1 MLSMRRMAMSR
12 GVVFV
17 ISGPSGVGKGTL
29 LNALIDRNKDKIGY
43 SVSATTRDKR
53 DGEIEGVHYFF
64 KTNEEFDE
72 LIKIGDVL
80 EYDTYSGNRYGTL
93 KSVLMDAINIGKSI
107 ALDITVPG
115 AMALKESLKNDV
127 VTVFIMPPSVEVL
140 RQRLTDRNRE
150 GLDEIEERIRFAVQ
164 SELSKYY
171 DYDYVVI
178 NNDLEK
184 AVDDLE
190 NILNAEFLR
199 VNRNPDLLDKV

>member
-1 MLSMRRMAMSR
+1 MSR

-29 LNALIDRNKDKIGY
+29 LNALIERNKDKIGY
-43 SVSATTRDKR
+43 SVSATTRNQR
-53 DGEIEGVHYFF
+53 AGEVEGIHYFF

-80 EYDTYSGNRYGTL
+80 EYDTYAGNRYGTL
-93 KSVLMDAINIGKSI
+93 KSVLMDSINIGKSI

-115 AMALKESLKNDV
+115 AMALKQSLKNDV

-150 GLDEIEERIRFAVQ
+150 GLDEIEERIRFAVE
-164 SELSKYY
+164 SELSKYF

-190 NILNAEFLR
+190 NILNAEFLK

>member
-1 MLSMRRMAMSR
+1 MSR

-43 SVSATTRDKR
+43 SVSATTRDR
-53 DGEIEGVHYFF
+53 REGEVEGVHYYF
-64 KTNEEFDE
+64 KTNEEFDD
-72 LIKIGDVL
+72 LIRIGDVL
-80 EYDTYSGNRYGTL
+80 EYDTYAGNRYGTL
-93 KSVLMDAINIGKSI
+93 KSVLMETINIGKSI

-115 AMALKESLKNDV
+115 AMALKKSLKNDV

-150 GLDEIEERIRFAVQ
+150 GLDEIEKRIAFAVE
-164 SELSKYY
+164 SELSKYF

>member
-1 MLSMRRMAMSR
+1 MSR

-29 LNALIDRNKDKIGY
+29 LNALIERNKDKIGY
-43 SVSATTRDKR
+43 SVSATTRNQR
-53 DGEIEGVHYFF
+53 AGEVEGIHYFF

-80 EYDTYSGNRYGTL
+80 EYDKYAGNRYGTL
-93 KSVLMDAINIGKSI
+93 KSVLMDSINIGKSI

-140 RQRLTDRNRE
+140 RQRLTERNRE

>member
-1 MLSMRRMAMSR
+1 MSR

-29 LNALIDRNKDKIGY
+29 LNALIERNKDKIGY
-43 SVSATTRDKR
+43 SVSATTRDRR
-53 DGEIEGVHYFF
+53 DGEIEGTHYYF
-64 KTNEEFDE
+64 KSNDEFDE

-80 EYDTYSGNRYGTL
+80 EYDTYAGNRYGTL
-93 KSVLMDAINIGKSI
+93 KSVLMESINIGKSI

-115 AMALKESLKNDV
+115 AMALKKSMKNDV

-150 GLDEIEERIRFAVQ
+150 GLDEIEKRIAFAVE
-164 SELSKYY
+164 SELSKYL

>member
-1 MLSMRRMAMSR
+1 MSR

-29 LNALIDRNKDKIGY
+29 LNALIERNKDKIGY
-43 SVSATTRDKR
+43 SVSATTRDCR
-53 DGEIEGVHYFF
+53 EGEIEGVHYYF

-93 KSVLMDAINIGKSI
+93 KSVLMDTINIGKSI

-127 VTVFIMPPSVEVL
+127 VTVFIMPPSIEVL

-164 SELSKYY
+164 SELTKYY

>member
-1 MLSMRRMAMSR
+1 M
-12 GVVFV
+12 
-17 ISGPSGVGKGTL
+17 
-29 LNALIDRNKDKIGY
+29 
-43 SVSATTRDKR
+43 
-53 DGEIEGVHYFF
+53 
-64 KTNEEFDE
+64 
-72 LIKIGDVL
+72 
-80 EYDTYSGNRYGTL
+80 EYDTYSGKRYGTL
-93 KSVLMDAINIGKSI
+93 KSVLMDTINIGKSI

-115 AMALKESLKNDV
+115 AMALKKSLKNDV

-150 GLDEIEERIRFAVQ
+150 GLDEIESRIKFAVE
-164 SELSKYY
+164 SELSKYL

>member
-1 MLSMRRMAMSR
+1 MSR

-29 LNALIDRNKDKIGY
+29 LNALIERNKDKIGY
-43 SVSATTRDKR
+43 SVSATTRDCR
-53 DGEIEGVHYFF
+53 EGEIEGVHYYF

-93 KSVLMDAINIGKSI
+93 KSVLMDTINIGKSI

-127 VTVFIMPPSVEVL
+127 VTVFIMPPSIEVL

>member
-1 MLSMRRMAMSR
+1 MSR

-17 ISGPSGVGKGTL
+17 VSGPSGVGKGTL
-29 LNALIDRNKDKIGY
+29 LNALIEKSNGQITY
-43 SVSATTRDKR
+43 SVSATTRECR
-53 DGEIEGVHYFF
+53 DGETEGVNYFY

-80 EYDTYSGNRYGTL
+80 EYDTYAGNRYGTL
-93 KSVLMDAINIGKSI
+93 KSVLMESINIGQSI

-115 AMALKESLKNDV
+115 AMALKKSLKDDV

-150 GLDEIEERIRFAVQ
+150 DLDEIERRIAFAIE
-164 SELSKYY
+164 SELSKYHE
-171 DYDYVVI
+171 YDYVVI
-178 NNDLEK
+178 NNDLES
-184 AVDDLE
+184 AVEDLE
-190 NILNAEFLR
+190 NILKAEFLK

>member
-1 MLSMRRMAMSR
+1 MSR

-29 LNALIDRNKDKIGY
+29 LNALIERNKDKIGY
-43 SVSATTRDKR
+43 SVSATTRDR
-53 DGEIEGVHYFF
+53 REGESEGIHYFF
-64 KTNEEFDE
+64 KTNEEFDD

-80 EYDTYSGNRYGTL
+80 EYDTYAGNRYGTL
-93 KSVLMDAINIGKSI
+93 KSVLMDSINIGKSI

-115 AMALKESLKNDV
+115 AMALKKSLKNDV

-140 RQRLTDRNRE
+140 RERLTGRNRE
-150 GLDEIEERIRFAVQ
+150 GIDEIEERIRFAVE

-190 NILNAEFLR
+190 NILNAEFLK

>member
-1 MLSMRRMAMSR
+1 MSR

-29 LNALIDRNKDKIGY
+29 LNALIERNKDKIGY

-72 LIKIGDVL
+72 LINIGDVL

>member
-1 MLSMRRMAMSR
+1 MSR